1 MRSVPALAL
10 AALAAL
16 ASTAAALP
24 PLPKPPVPGNP
35 ACLAHIAT
43 LRNGAC
49 SPIAKK
55 VTKETA
61 LAITGATC
69 AQLEALDITAAVSGR
84 GGGGRGALPTG
95 YKKKTRR
102 AMAGNCRGRG
112 VARPR
117 ALLPR
122 PHTRTHHPFSLH
134 PHLPVR
140 PPPPAA
146 RTPSSLC
153 RTCVEFFLER
163 EREKEGETLAAEKC
177 AEGQKKKGGTGC
189 PTLPA
194 LGWHAAPQQPEWAG
208 WQL

>member
-1 MRSVPALAL
+1 
-10 AALAAL
+10 
-16 ASTAAALP
+16 
-24 PLPKPPVPGNP
+24 
-35 ACLAHIAT
+35 
-43 LRNGAC
+43 
-49 SPIAKK
+49 
-55 VTKETA
+55 
-61 LAITGATC
+61 
-69 AQLEALDITAAVSGR
+69 
-84 GGGGRGALPTG
+84 
-95 YKKKTRR
+95 
-102 AMAGNCRGRG
+102 MAGNCRGRG

-177 AEGQKKKGGTGC
+177 AEGQKKKAAQAAPRSPLWGGTPRPSSPNGRGGSYELCRHARSAGTLHRHTHTSRTPPPNPPTHPPPFFLSSSQGC
-189 PTLPA
+189 GCDPGILSLISAANADADTLSGA
-194 LGWHAAPQQPEWAG
+194 VRLAQTSKCAAEGPAG
-208 WQL
+208 WANPCPGAKSCLTVT